1 MVPALLHRACAVI
14 LRSRA
19 VVSRAVSEEPRSGPV
34 PLPPRFKSDRYAS
47 IRSVRSTSLSAPG
60 MAVIEVI
67 SYQTNGIY
75 DIPTMKTL
83 TRKCLEVF
91 PGEVTE
97 HSFDWLTG
105 SPAIASRLKRRDIHL
120 FFKNKINYYTI
131 IHFAV
136 DD

>member
-19 VVSRAVSEEPRSGPV
+19 VVSRAVSEELRSGPV
-34 PLPPRFKSDRYAS
+34 PLPPRFKSDRNAS

-60 MAVIEVI
+60 MAVIEVV

-75 DIPTMKTL
+75 DIPKMK

-97 HSFDWLTG
+97 HPFDWWTG
-105 SPAIASRLKRRDIHL
+105 SPAIASHLKRRDINL
-120 FFKNKINYYTI
+120 FF
-131 IHFAV
+131 
-136 DD
+136 